1 MIIGITGHQ
10 RLEDPTA
17 WKWVQDAL
25 DGILEENSGAT
36 GISSLAIGAD
46 QLFAESV
53 LSHNLKLI
61 SVIPCLEYVE
71 TFDQTAVA
79 TYKSLLASAAEKIQL
94 SFIAPSEKAFYAA
107 GKKIADLADIL
118 VAVWDGQPAKGLGGT
133 GDIVKY
139 AQEQHK
145 DIIHINPI
153 SREVVYI
160 YAD

>member
-1 MIIGITGHQ
+1 MIIGVTGHQ
-10 RLEDPTA
+10 RLEDPAA
-17 WKWVQDAL
+17 WEWVRAAL
-25 DGILEENSGAT
+25 NDILEEHPGAV

-53 LSHNLKLI
+53 LSHNMKLI
-61 SVIPCLEYVE
+61 SVIPCLEYVD

-79 TYKSLLASAAEKIQL
+79 MYKSLLSSATEKIQL

-118 VAVWDGQPAKGLGGT
+118 VAIWDGQPAKGLGGT

-139 AQEQHK
+139 AEEQHK

-153 SREVVYI
+153 SQEVVYI